1 MPDPDSPPLPPP
13 TPASGATV
21 GHCTGL
27 CGDLVRPAL
36 APHPVLCHLTRTAC
50 SDCPN
55 QALILLEQSL
65 RCQCSWF

>member
-21 GHCTGL
+21 GHCAG
-27 CGDLVRPAL
+27 LVRPAL